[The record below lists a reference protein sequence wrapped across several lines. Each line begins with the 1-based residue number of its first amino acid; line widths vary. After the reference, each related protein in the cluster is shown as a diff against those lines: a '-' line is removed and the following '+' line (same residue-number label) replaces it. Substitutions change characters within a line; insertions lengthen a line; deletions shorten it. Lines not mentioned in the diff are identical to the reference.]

1 MILHLVA
8 ADVWDAVPPGGSYA
22 PPSLATEGFVHCT
35 GTDEVLLQ
43 VANAFY
49 RSLAGEVVA
58 LTLDETKLSS
68 ETKWE
73 APAHLSADGPPPAAD
88 LFPHVF
94 GPIER
99 DAVVAERRMVRGDGG
114 SYVGYAPR

>member
-1 MILHLVA
+1 MILHLVDA
-8 ADVWDAVPPGGSYA
+8 AVWDAVPAGGSYE
-22 PPSLATEGFVHCT
+22 PPSLASEGFVHCT

-49 RSLAGEVVA
+49 RSLSGEVVA
-58 LTLDETKLSS
+58 LTLDEAKLAS

-73 APAHLSADGPPPAAD
+73 APAHINA
-88 LFPHVF
+88 V

-114 SYVGYAPR
+114 TYVGYAPR